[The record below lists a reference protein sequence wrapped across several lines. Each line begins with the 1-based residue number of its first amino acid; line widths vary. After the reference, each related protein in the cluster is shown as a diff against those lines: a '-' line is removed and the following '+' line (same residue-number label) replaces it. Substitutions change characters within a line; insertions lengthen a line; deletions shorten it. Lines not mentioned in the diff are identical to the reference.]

1 MRNGDTVVYL
11 NGLKMNGKRSP
22 PDVETDRFIR
32 SVINDLFCMEQ
43 NKKHKCNDNCNAV
56 WTIAIGPE
64 FTGRNDF
71 YECMPT

>member
-1 MRNGDTVVYL
+1 MTVVYL

-32 SVINDLFCMEQ
+32 AVVEDLF
-43 NKKHKCNDNCNAV
+43 NISNRKHKCNKECDAV